1 MLEKYKSFM
10 KNLIVCAL
18 VVMALVNACNVKDSE
33 EYRGLARENDS
44 LIVQIKNREQQLE
57 AIAVSMDEIE
67 RNLAEIEKNEL
78 AIGELKKEGQLQQK
92 DRINEMIR
100 GIDTYIDA
108 NKEKLVELE
117 RKVNNSSSGNTA
129 NLQKIVAQLK
139 KTVREKEMQI
149 SQLRTTISV
158 LEGEK
163 DSLTITLASRDTEL
177 LGKNIELTS
186 RQRTIEEKEA
196 NLTTAYFMIGN
207 RKQLV
212 DEGVI
217 KKEGGVLGVG
227 RTLTLADHLNPG
239 NFRKINIKNVREIEL
254 GDTKKRNVVS
264 SHPADSYFFANSN
277 GKVYLT
283 ISDYQKFWSVSKFLV
298 VEIDS

>member
-1 MLEKYKSFM
+1 
-10 KNLIVCAL
+10 
-18 VVMALVNACNVKDSE
+18 LVNACNVKDSE

>member
-1 MLEKYKSFM
+1 MR
-10 KNLIVCAL
+10 NLIILAL
-18 VVMALVNACNVKDSE
+18 VVAFVNGCNVKDSE
-33 EYRGLARENDS
+33 DYRGLARENDS

-108 NKEKLVELE
+108 NKEKLVALE
-117 RKVNNSSSGNTA
+117 KKVNNSSGNTA
-129 NLQKIVAQLK
+129 NLQKIIAQLK
-139 KTVREKEMQI
+139 KTVREKEVQI
-149 SQLRTTISV
+149 AQLRTTISV

-163 DSLTITLASRDTEL
+163 DSLTITLTRRDTEL
-177 LGKNIELTS
+177 QDKNLELTS

-196 NLTTAYFMIGN
+196 NLTTAYFMIGD

-212 DEGVI
+212 DEGII

-239 NFRKINIKNVREIEL
+239 NFRKINIKSVREIEL

-264 SHPADSYFFANSN
+264 VHPADSYFFANSN

-298 VEIDS
+298 VEVDN